1 MYYRYYHDP
10 GHHNTRAHYGI
21 RTSTHKLIYY
31 WKKDAY
37 EMFDLVEDPNEQR
50 NLLDAPKSEVRSVIA
65 SKFEE
70 LKLQLQHLQQEYGDD
85 GLYADSE
92 SWPKGSADGPF
103 GDRISLGTV
112 SITKAML
119 MAK

>member
-1 MYYRYYHDP
+1 
-10 GHHNTRAHYGI
+10 
-21 RTSTHKLIYY
+21 LIYY